1 MLIAACVTWT
11 RAAAAVNVRVSAMA
25 AKALSCR
32 ISIGHNLSI
41 RINYQA
47 DKIF

>member
-32 ISIGHNLSI
+32 ISIGHTSRI
-41 RINYQA
+41 RNNYQA

>member
-1 MLIAACVTWT
+1 MLMAACVTWT

-32 ISIGHNLSI
+32 ISIDGNLYI
-41 RINYQA
+41 KINYQV